1 LPPTTRN
8 RKTTIIGRIVDVD
21 YRSINR
27 ILSRG
32 SFAESIVWR
41 LQTYHNVHDF
51 DAFKAVSE
59 AIGKRNSITCY
70 CGENFKSLT
79 IGKVFFLPV
88 GKFSRVFM
96 EFIREPWPKFPT
108 CKKKTW
114 PLLDSLNILSI

>member
-1 LPPTTRN
+1 MKKKNSRRKKRRSEHYSHKACTTDIQRYCLLKKLERDYADNPSVDLPPTTRN

-21 YRSINR
+21 YRYINR

-41 LQTYHNVHDF
+41 LQTYYKVHDF

-70 CGENFKSLT
+70 CGE
-79 IGKVFFLPV
+79 
-88 GKFSRVFM
+88 KF
-96 EFIREPWPKFPT
+96 
-108 CKKKTW
+108 
-114 PLLDSLNILSI
+114 